1 MFRLYLFPLL
11 VQKRT
16 CTSRAN
22 LAVSN
27 TAGTA
32 CIYNLKHYTCVT
44 LFQNVIFLC
53 VYFDPDL
60 RSGVRCS
67 DPLVALAKVI
77 FHDNLRT
84 WKRVQLSKTH
94 LMTGRHLPPRVEQ
107 LVKVM
112 IICSAPHDLVT
123 FPDNTRTQAVVKS
136 RVETGTTYLTY
147 IEPTRRSKHRA
158 LKCGC
163 SCKKPEV
170 SSEICEHVVSH
181 VKKAGLNVEDFIPIY
196 QTALYWSGQYEALRI
211 DRARFPNLYH
221 GRRERPSSLL
231 EMSTLKPPMVDVRD
245 TILTHFPNIVHQFT

>member
-1 MFRLYLFPLL
+1 M
-11 VQKRT
+11 
-16 CTSRAN
+16 
-22 LAVSN
+22 
-27 TAGTA
+27 
-32 CIYNLKHYTCVT
+32 
-44 LFQNVIFLC
+44 
-53 VYFDPDL
+53 
-60 RSGVRCS
+60 
-67 DPLVALAKVI
+67 ALAKVI
-77 FHDNLRT
+77 FHDNLCT

-112 IICSAPHDLVT
+112 IICSTPHDHVT

-163 SCKKPEV
+163 SCRKPEV

-211 DRARFPNLYH
+211 DRARYPALYH
-221 GRRERPSSLL
+221 GHRECPSSLL
-231 EMSTLKPPMVDVRD
+231 NKSTLKPPMVDVRD
-245 TILTHFPNIVHQFT
+245 TISKHFSNIAHTNLLD